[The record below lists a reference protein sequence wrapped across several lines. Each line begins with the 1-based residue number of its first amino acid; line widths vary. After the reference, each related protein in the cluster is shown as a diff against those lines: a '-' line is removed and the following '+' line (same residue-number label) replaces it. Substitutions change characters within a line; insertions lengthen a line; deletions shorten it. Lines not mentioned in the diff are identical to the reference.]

1 MNHLIVSSGRA
12 MSREAAAFSVQALG
26 ELAWKK
32 VLQALLLIVGVES
45 CKEAGQ
51 GARSKE
57 IRLLGLGT

>member
-1 MNHLIVSSGRA
+1 

>member
-1 MNHLIVSSGRA
+1 MP
-12 MSREAAAFSVQALG
+12 REAAAFSVQALG

-32 VLQALLLIVGVES
+32 VLQALLLIVEVEF